1 MTPARPRWAAEAL
14 VWAGA
19 GACIAG
25 LFAHRLWQVLP
36 VGRFGES
43 LLLAGLASLL
53 AWPLSRWRRW
63 PLATALGVVWTV
75 VLVAMAGPL
84 PVLAAA
90 LVLVAAMALG
100 AWLVGDGDSAV
111 ACAAG
116 LAVFAGV
123 GGWLLPLPLH
133 YAWTWGPLLL
143 ALLVWRRRSLATQAR
158 MLASAWHG
166 AVTEAPSVATWSI
179 LVLGLASAGTWLPT
193 MQHDDVAYHLGLPW
207 QLMTTGRYALDP
219 THQVW
224 AMAPW
229 AGDVL
234 QGVAQLLA
242 HAEARGPL
250 NAGWLLLACAGL
262 WRLASAL
269 GLAMALRWATVALFA
284 SLPLVPALL
293 ASMQTE
299 AAATATTV
307 LLASLVM
314 QPLAREGRSLWLGA
328 LLFALLMAL
337 KPLHALAA
345 LPLLAWAGWRHRGT
359 LVPGRLLAAAALA
372 VALGASSYAY
382 ASVMAGNP
390 VLPLFNGIFQSPYFG
405 AYNFGDARWHA
416 GFDATLGWRLTFHTS
431 RYLEA
436 WDGGFGFVLVALGGA
451 ALVALWR
458 RHTRALALCAL
469 GAMLVPLAGMQYAR
483 YAQPGLVLLLPALV
497 AALHAT
503 LPLQRVR
510 WLLVG
515 TCLLNLAFQ
524 ANAQWMLHTGA
535 IKRSIGLLGRDTALL
550 ERYVP
555 ERVLAAAIR
564 EHARDRGAVLV
575 LSSSHAYAEF
585 GTRGR
590 TTTWYAPRME
600 SASRA
605 AERDA
610 SGRAWHALLA
620 REGITDVVLRPS
632 ELSPAQRA
640 GLQVAGAHRRLG
652 VGEAEWWQ
660 LPSRGPATAQV
671 SP

>member
-19 GACIAG
+19 GACITG
-25 LFAHRLWQVLP
+25 LFAHRLWQELP
-36 VGRFGES
+36 AGRFGES

-53 AWPLSRWRRW
+53 AWPLSRWRQW
-63 PLATALGVVWTV
+63 PRATALLVVWAAA
-75 VLVAMAGPL
+75 LVAMAGPL
-84 PVLAAA
+84 PVLAAGV
-90 LVLVAAMALG
+90 VLAAAMALG
-100 AWLVGDGDSAV
+100 AWLVGDGDPAL
-111 ACAAG
+111 ACASG

-123 GGWLLPLPLH
+123 GGWLLPLPVH
-133 YAWTWGPLLL
+133 YAWSWGPVLL
-143 ALLVWRRRSLATQAR
+143 ALLAWRHHALATQSRA
-158 MLASAWHG
+158 LASAWNA
-166 AVTEAPSVATWSI
+166 AVVEAPRAATWSM

-224 AMAPW
+224 TMAPW
-229 AGDVL
+229 ASDVL
-234 QGVAQLLA
+234 NAIAQLLA

-250 NAGWLLLACAGL
+250 NAGWLLLTCAGL
-262 WRLASAL
+262 WRLAQGL
-269 GLAMALRWATVALFA
+269 GLPTALRWATVALFA

-299 AAATATTV
+299 AAATATTA
-307 LLASLVM
+307 LLGSLVM
-314 QPLAREGRSLWLGA
+314 QPLAKQGRSLWAGA
-328 LLFALLMAL
+328 LLFALLVAL

-345 LPLLAWAGWRHRGT
+345 LPLLAWAGWRHRAT
-359 LVPGRLLAAAALA
+359 LDVGRVLAAVAL
-372 VALGASSYAY
+372 VLALGASSYVY
-382 ASVMAGNP
+382 AWVVAGNP

-416 GFDATLGWRLTFHTS
+416 GFDATLGWRLTFDTS

-451 ALVALWR
+451 TLVALWR
-458 RHTRALALCAL
+458 RPTRALALGGL

-503 LPLQRVR
+503 LPSQRVR
-510 WLLVG
+510 WAVVG

-535 IKRSIGLLGRDTALL
+535 IKRSIGMLGRDAPLL
-550 ERYVP
+550 QRYVP

-564 EHARDRGAVLV
+564 ERAVEGGAVLL
-575 LSSSHAYAEF
+575 LSSAPVYAEL

-590 TTTWYAPRME
+590 TVTWYAPRME
-600 SASRA
+600 A
-605 AERDA
+605 AARIAENDA
-610 SGRAWHALLA
+610 SGGAWHALLS
-620 REGITDVVLRPS
+620 REGITEVVLRPT
-632 ELSPAQRA
+632 ELTPGQRA
-640 GLQVAGAHRRLG
+640 GLQRAGARRRMA

-660 LPSRGPATAQV
+660 LPARVPAPASV

>member
-1 MTPARPRWAAEAL
+1 MTLARPRWAAEAL
-14 VWAGA
+14 VWTGV
-19 GACIAG
+19 GACAAG
-25 LFAHRLWQVLP
+25 LFAHRLWQELP
-36 VGRFGES
+36 AGRFGET

-53 AWPLSRWRRW
+53 AWPLSRWRQW
-63 PLATALGVVWTV
+63 PRATALLVVWAT
-75 VLVAMAGPL
+75 VLVAVAGPL

-90 LVLVAAMALG
+90 MVLAGAMALG
-100 AWLVGDGDSAV
+100 AWLVGDGDPPV
-111 ACAAG
+111 ACAMG
-116 LAVFAGV
+116 VAVFAGV

-133 YAWTWGPLLL
+133 YAWSWGPLLL
-143 ALLVWRRRSLATQAR
+143 ALVVWRRRSLATQLR
-158 MLASAWHG
+158 LLASAWNT
-166 AVTEAPSVATWSI
+166 AVVEAPRAAGWSV

-207 QLMTTGRYALDP
+207 QLMTTGRYVLDP

-224 AMAPW
+224 TMAPW

-234 QGVAQLLA
+234 HGIAQLLA

-269 GLAMALRWATVALFA
+269 GLPVALRWATLALFA

-307 LLASLVM
+307 LLGALVM
-314 QPLAREGRSLWLGA
+314 QPLARQGRSLWAGA

-345 LPLLAWAGWRHRGT
+345 LPLLAWAGWRHRAT
-359 LVPGRLLAAAALA
+359 LAPGRLLAAAALA
-372 VALGASSYAY
+372 VALGASSYVHAW
-382 ASVMAGNP
+382 VVAGNP

-416 GFDATLGWRLTFHTS
+416 GFDATLGWRLTFETS

-458 RHTRALALCAL
+458 PDTRALALCAL

-535 IKRSIGLLGRDTALL
+535 IKRSIGLLGRDMPLL

-564 EHARDRGAVLV
+564 EHAGDRGAVLV
-575 LSSSHAYAEF
+575 LSSSQAYAEF

-600 SASRA
+600 SASRT
-605 AERDA
+605 AERDG
-610 SGRAWHALLA
+610 SGRAWQSLLG
-620 REGITDVVLRPS
+620 REGITEVVLRPA
-632 ELSPAQRA
+632 ELTPAQRA
-640 GLQVAGAHRRLG
+640 GLQLAGAHRRLG

-660 LPSRGPATAQV
+660 LPLRGPTATQV